1 MGGVRDFLTY
11 PYEER
16 SWDWVITNPP
26 FNLGEEFVLKSLKI
40 ARKGVAMLARTMF
53 LESVGRYEAI
63 YRDMPPTKFAQF
75 IERVPMVKGR
85 LDKKASTATAY
96 AWFVWEKESGA
107 MPRLM
112 WVPPC
117 RKSLERDGDYDLPT
131 SESAANPLKS
141 MTPIDVPA

>member
-1 MGGVRDFLTY
+1 M
-11 PYEER
+11 
-16 SWDWVITNPP
+16 
-26 FNLGEEFVLKSLKI
+26 KSLKI

-53 LESVGRYEAI
+53 LERVRRYEAI

-107 MPRLM
+107 SHHDEVAGQRCSNDS
-112 WVPPC
+112 C
-117 RKSLERDGDYDLPT
+117 RGKD
-131 SESAANPLKS
+131 A
-141 MTPIDVPA
+141 

>member
-1 MGGVRDFLTY
+1 
-11 PYEER
+11 
-16 SWDWVITNPP
+16 
-26 FNLGEEFVLKSLKI
+26 
-40 ARKGVAMLARTMF
+40 MLARTMF

-131 SESAANPLKS
+131 SEYAAKSLKS
-141 MTPIDVPA
+141 MTPIGVPA